1 MQLYKGF
8 FFLLTQGI
16 GVDEDNDRTPSPVLS
31 LSSHVTKKSPLETK
45 PLETGEKCINKGVK
59 LEKADCYRDSD
70 TQETSKETQCSPAVD
85 GEQQFLIYNV

>member
-1 MQLYKGF
+1 
-8 FFLLTQGI
+8 
-16 GVDEDNDRTPSPVLS
+16 VDEDNDRTPSPVLS

-45 PLETGEKCINKGVK
+45 SLETGEKCINKGVK

-85 GEQQFLIYNV
+85 GE